1 MLGYVNKHKIMYVY
15 VEHGHTTVGTS
26 NEHHMNKTFE
36 IIDFIENVNVV
47 SSYDLEVRQS
57 SDESD
62 FEDREGDTEDESKS
76 GNREANVED
85 IVDEE
90 HIIDEVEVNMSGFKF
105 EFDGE
110 ESDLEDLLE
119 NARSKAL
126 RKLSK
131 KNASS
136 GIRNNF
142 YVGNEFVNKDVAKDR
157 IRAYLVESI
166 RNIDFKKND
175 KERIRVI
182 CNGVVSSLSSKDAFF
197 DKVQEKFHVGVSK
210 IKTFKEKAKARVHLR
225 EDANV
230 QYSMLRDYVSELQ
243 RRIYVCLGALK
254 KGLKAGGRESL
265 SLDGPFIRGQY
276 PE

>member
-15 VEHGHTTVGTS
+15 VKHGHTTVGTS

-47 SSYDLEVRQS
+47 SLYDLEVRQS
-57 SDESD
+57 SDESESKD
-62 FEDREGDTEDESKS
+62 GEGDTEDESES
-76 GNREANVED
+76 EDGEANAED

-90 HIIDEVEVNMSGFKF
+90 HIVDEVEVNMSGFKF
-105 EFDGE
+105 ELDGE
-110 ESDLEDLLE
+110 GESEFIDPIQPQVTVTENDLEVLDFDSLESDLEDLLE

-126 RKLSK
+126 RKLRK
-131 KNASS
+131 KNTSS

-182 CNGVVSSLSSKDAFF
+182 CNGVVSSLSIKDAFF
-197 DKVQEKFHVGVSK
+197 DKVQG
-210 IKTFKEKAKARVHLR
+210 
-225 EDANV
+225 
-230 QYSMLRDYVSELQ
+230 
-243 RRIYVCLGALK
+243 
-254 KGLKAGGRESL
+254 
-265 SLDGPFIRGQY
+265 
-276 PE
+276 